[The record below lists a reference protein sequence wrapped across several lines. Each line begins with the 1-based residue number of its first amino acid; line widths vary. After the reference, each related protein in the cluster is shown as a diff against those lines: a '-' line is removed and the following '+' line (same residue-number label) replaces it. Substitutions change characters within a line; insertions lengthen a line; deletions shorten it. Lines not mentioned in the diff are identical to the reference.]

1 MGAVCTRHVFNP
13 LLPTE
18 SLVGGGGGRGGR
30 LGLLLSPPGPFHS
43 EGPPACSVPGPEEGA
58 QPALGFLLGNVL
70 KMVRGRGAQLQGPFC
85 YLKKLP

>member
-1 MGAVCTRHVFNP
+1 MLCAQDTSSTRFFPLSHWWGA
-13 LLPTE
+13 
-18 SLVGGGGGRGGR
+18 GGGRGGR